1 MMINVKHIKENED
14 GSAICE
20 IDMDDDAKRWLI
32 ERGFIAVLT
41 EALKKDPAWWTEED
55 EKRMDTVGQNGPTGD
70 HYE

>member
-1 MMINVKHIKENED
+1 MIINVKHMKENDD

-55 EKRMDTVGQNGPTGD
+55 EKRMDIVKGE

>member
-1 MMINVKHIKENED
+1 MIINVKHIKENDD

-32 ERGFIAVLT
+32 ERGFIAVMT
-41 EALKKDPAWWTEED
+41 EALKKDPEWWSEED
-55 EKRMDTVGQNGPTGD
+55 EKRVDVIGQNGPTGE

>member
-1 MMINVKHIKENED
+1 MIINVKHIKENDD

-41 EALKKDPAWWTEED
+41 EALKKNPEWWTEED
-55 EKRMDTVGQNGPTGD
+55 ENRMDIIGQNGPSGIG
-70 HYE
+70 YE

>member
-1 MMINVKHIKENED
+1 MIINVKHIKENDD

-41 EALKKDPAWWTEED
+41 EALKKNPEWWTEED
-55 EKRMDTVGQNGPTGD
+55 EKRMDIIGQNGPSGLG
-70 HYE
+70 YE

>member
-1 MMINVKHIKENED
+1 MIINVKHIKENDD

-41 EALKKDPAWWTEED
+41 EALKKNPEWWTEED
-55 EKRMDTVGQNGPTGD
+55 EKRMDIIGQNGPSGIG
-70 HYE
+70 YE

>member
-1 MMINVKHIKENED
+1 MIINVRHVKENDD

-55 EKRMDTVGQNGPTGD
+55 EKRMDIVGANGPTGE